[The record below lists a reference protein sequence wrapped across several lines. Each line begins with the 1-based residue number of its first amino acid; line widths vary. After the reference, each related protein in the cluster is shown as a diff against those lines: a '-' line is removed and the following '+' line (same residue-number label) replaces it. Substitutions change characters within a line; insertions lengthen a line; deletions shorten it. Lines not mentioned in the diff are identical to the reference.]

1 MKKRSFLL
9 TMIAVI
15 FVFSF
20 PLSSCGK
27 KSLTMPEGTNLEFW
41 VTYDIAGVDLTEYAR
56 ADDESG
62 AEAFAIY
69 GHGYEPVK
77 NDDGT
82 VTDPDVYVKYRI
94 TPWPTFASGGTYV
107 TAVTW
112 NDPEV
117 NLYGI
122 NVASSFDDVEAAL
135 KDAGYKVS
143 RMELT
148 SHASLVAKKD
158 GATVT
163 LDDSDGARTFTV
175 SVDVVDYGR
184 YR

>member
-82 VTDPDVYVKYRI
+82 VSIEYVQYRCLMNN
-94 TPWPTFASGGTYV
+94 V
-107 TAVTW
+107 TLSPARG
-112 NDPEV
+112 D
-117 NLYGI
+117 I
-122 NVASSFDDVEAAL
+122 Q
-135 KDAGYKVS
+135 KDA
-143 RMELT
+143 
-148 SHASLVAKKD
+148 
-158 GATVT
+158 
-163 LDDSDGARTFTV
+163 V
-175 SVDVVDYGR
+175 SVNCSVTFYER
-184 YR
+184 TR